1 MQRLKGFVSAMGTLV
16 LVVLVTAGCASTT
29 PEEKAAERK
38 TLTDLVAG
46 SAETV
51 TAFRTGE
58 DAATVNALLAN
69 GKGALV
75 FPKIT
80 RAALLG
86 GGSGGFGVLVGQ
98 NERHQWSD
106 PAFMSHGA
114 ATFGLQAGVDTA
126 SVLAIINNEKTL
138 KDIAEGR
145 ASFGGSASVVTGSG
159 GTEQL
164 SSLTTSDV
172 VIFTRSLGG
181 AYAGVNLRGSVI
193 DPANDKNELFYGRP
207 VTATDVVVHRA
218 VSSPDAAVLQQALA
232 K

>member
-1 MQRLKGFVSAMGTLV
+1 MGFVPAVTTLLV
-16 LVVLVTAGCASTT
+16 VVLVAAGCASTT

-51 TAFRTGE
+51 TAFRTGD
-58 DAATVNALLAN
+58 DAANVNALLAN
-69 GKGALV
+69 AKGAV
-75 FPKIT
+75 IFPKIT

-86 GGSGGFGVLVGQ
+86 GGSGGFGVLTSQGA
-98 NERHQWSD
+98 NRQWSP

-126 SVLAIINNEKTL
+126 SVLAIINNDKTL
-138 KDIAEGR
+138 QDVAAGK
-145 ASFGGSASVVTGSG
+145 ASFGGSASVVAGSG

-164 SSLTTSDV
+164 SNLATSDV
-172 VIFTRSLGG
+172 VVFTRSLGG

-193 DPANDKNELFYGRP
+193 DPANGKNELFYGRP
-207 VTATDVVVHRA
+207 VTATEIVINRA
-218 VSSPDAAVLQQALA
+218 VTSPDAVVLQQALA

>member
-1 MQRLKGFVSAMGTLV
+1 MKRFTGFVPAMLLV
-16 LVVLVTAGCASTT
+16 IAMAVTGCASNT

-58 DAATVNALLAN
+58 DAANVDALLATA
-69 GKGALV
+69 KGALI

-86 GGSGGFGVLVGQ
+86 GGSGGFGVLTSQ
-98 NERHQWSD
+98 AANHQWSA

-114 ATFGLQAGVDTA
+114 ATIGLQAGVDTA

-138 KDIAEGR
+138 QSIAEGK
-145 ASFGGSASVVTGSG
+145 ASFGGSASVVSGSG

-164 SSLTTSDV
+164 SNMTTSDV
-172 VIFTRSLGG
+172 VIFTRSLSG

-207 VTATDVVVHRA
+207 VTATDVVVLRA
-218 VSSPDAAVLQQALA
+218 VTSPDAAVLQRALA